1 MRGLI
6 VAALIV
12 FALDQGSKWAVVHW
26 LGLKHRLA
34 IDVLP
39 PLLNFRMGWNEGV
52 NFGLFAGHPA
62 AMRWVLIALAFAI
75 CAWVI
80 RFAARD
86 GRMVTMWA
94 AGALVGGAMGNV
106 LDRVLYGAV
115 ADFLNMSC
123 CGIDNPFA
131 FNLADVGI
139 FAGAIALLLW
149 AQPEKTR

>member
-1 MRGLI
+1 MRGLVI
-6 VAALIV
+6 AALAV
-12 FALDQGSKWAVVHW
+12 FALDQGSKWFVVHW

-39 PLLNFRMGWNEGV
+39 PVLNFRMGWNEGV
-52 NFGLFAGHPA
+52 NFGLLSGHPA
-62 AMRWVLIALAFAI
+62 AMRWVLIALAFVI

-86 GRMVTMWA
+86 GRPAMMWA

-123 CGIDNPFA
+123 CGITNPFA
-131 FNLADVGI
+131 FNLADVGV
-139 FAGAIALLLW
+139 FGGAIALVIW
-149 AQPEKTR
+149 AQPENTR